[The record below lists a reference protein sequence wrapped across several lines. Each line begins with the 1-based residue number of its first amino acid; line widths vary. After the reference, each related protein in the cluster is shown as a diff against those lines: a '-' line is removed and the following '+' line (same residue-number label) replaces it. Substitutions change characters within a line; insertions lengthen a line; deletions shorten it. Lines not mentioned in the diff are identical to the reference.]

1 MSKLETNTIDNISG
15 SSTLTIGSTNTSAIS
30 VGSPISNGLTLSD
43 NILFDTASKGIYLG
57 VTSATASNLLD
68 DYEEGTWTPTYV
80 SGLGSFGSITYL
92 VQSGYYTKIGR
103 IVQITFNIATNA
115 ITVGTASADVR
126 LSGLPFSISSSG
138 ATGGAAVFGTAWG
151 GDNPSFVALE
161 NGNSF
166 LNLNYR
172 TTSNG
177 NLTASDVN
185 DLSTGSNANKVLGS
199 FTYQTA
205 QQQRR

>member
-1 MSKLETNTIDNISG
+1 MSKLETNTIDTVSG

-57 VTSATASNLLD
+57 VTSATAANLLD

-92 VQSGYYTKIGR
+92 GQSGYYTKIGR
-103 IVQITFNIATNA
+103 IVQITFNISTNA

-126 LSGLPFSISSSG
+126 ISGLPFSISSSG

-161 NGNSF
+161 SGNSY

-177 NLTASDVN
+177 NLTASDVS
-185 DLSTGSNANKVLGS
+185 DLSTGSNANKILAS

-205 QQQRR
+205 

>member
-15 SSTLTIGSTNTSAIS
+15 SSTLTIGDSNTTTIS

-57 VTSATASNLLD
+57 VTSATAANLLD

-92 VQSGYYTKIGR
+92 GQSGYYTKIGR
-103 IVQITFNIATNA
+103 IVQITFIISTNA

-126 LSGLPFSISSSG
+126 ISGLPFSISSSG
-138 ATGGAAVFGTAWG
+138 VTSGASVFGTAWG

-161 NGNSF
+161 SGNSY

-177 NLTASDVN
+177 NLTASDVS
-185 DLSTGSNANKVLGS
+185 DLSTGSNANKILAS

-205 QQQRR
+205 